1 MPSLHTIAVLLA
13 VASVSSVASAQY
25 ARTQATEPS
34 PTGELPGLSRIGINE
49 HLGAQLPLDLS
60 FRDEQ
65 GNAVQLRDFFDG
77 THPVLL
83 NFAYYTCPMLCSFVL
98 DGMVESIKDV
108 DWTAGQDYQVVTI
121 SIDPR
126 DTPERALA
134 KRQEMLAKYGR
145 PAAAHGWH
153 FLVGEPDAIE
163 QATQAAG
170 FRYFYNAN
178 NQQYAHSAVVMA
190 MTPDGHFARYLYGI
204 QYPANDVRLSLLE
217 ASKGHT
223 LSATDRLILFCYHYD
238 PGTHEYSLVAVN
250 IMKLGGAL
258 TMLALGTFFAV
269 LFWRERK
276 RRRVTRMGE
285 HHAPVGH

>member
-1 MPSLHTIAVLLA
+1 LSLLRPIAVLLA
-13 VASVSSVASAQY
+13 VASVSSVAMAQY
-25 ARTQATEPS
+25 AAPAPTVPS
-34 PTGELPGLSRIGINE
+34 PTGEVPGLARIGVDE
-49 HLGAQLPLDLS
+49 HLDAQLPLDLR

-65 GNAVQLRDFFDG
+65 GRTVQLGDFFDG
-77 THPVLL
+77 EHPVLL
-83 NFAYYTCPMLCSFVL
+83 NFAYYTCPTLCSFVL
-98 DGMVESIKDV
+98 DGMAASVKEVE
-108 DWTAGQDYQVVTI
+108 WTAGDEYQIVTI

-153 FLVGEPDAIE
+153 FLVGDEESI
-163 QATQAAG
+163 QAATRAAG
-170 FRYFYNAN
+170 FRYFYNASLE
-178 NQQYAHSAVVMA
+178 QYAHPAIVMA
-190 MTPDGHFARYLYGI
+190 MTPQGHFARYLYGI
-204 QYPANDVRLSLLE
+204 QYPANDVRISLLE
-217 ASKGHT
+217 ASEGHS
-223 LSATDRLILFCYHYD
+223 LSATDRIILFCYHYD

-250 IMKLGGAL
+250 LMKLGGAL
-258 TMLALGTFFAV
+258 TMLAFGTFFAV

>member
-1 MPSLHTIAVLLA
+1 LNLLRHTALLLA
-13 VASVSSVASAQY
+13 IASVSSVATAQY
-25 ARTQATEPS
+25 ARTQTTEPS
-34 PTGELPGLSRIGINE
+34 PSGELPGLARIGVTE
-49 HLGAQLPLDLS
+49 HLGTQLPLDLS

-65 GNAVQLRDFFDG
+65 GHTVHLRDFFDG
-77 THPVLL
+77 EHPVLL

-98 DGMVESIKDV
+98 DGMAESIKDV
-108 DWTAGQDYQVVTI
+108 DWTAGEQYQIVTI

-145 PAAAHGWH
+145 PEAAHGWH
-153 FLVGEPDAIE
+153 FLVGDEDSIE
-163 QATQAAG
+163 AATQAAG

-178 NQQYAHSAVVMA
+178 LAQYAHSALVMA

-217 ASKGHT
+217 ASEGHT
-223 LSATDRLILFCYHYD
+223 LATTERIILFCYHYD

-250 IMKLGGAL
+250 IMKLGGVL
-258 TMLALGTFFAV
+258 TMLAFAAFFAV
-269 LFWRERK
+269 LFWRK
-276 RRRVTRMGE
+276 RRRVTPVGD
-285 HHAPVGH
+285 HPAPVGH

>member
-1 MPSLHTIAVLLA
+1 VFSLRLLLPLLLLTA
-13 VASVSSVASAQY
+13 VSSVASAQY
-25 ARTQATEPS
+25 VRTQTTEPS
-34 PTGELPGLSRIGINE
+34 PSGELPGLSRIGINE

-65 GNAVQLRDFFDG
+65 GNAVRLRDFFDG

-98 DGMVESIKDV
+98 DGMVASIKDV
-108 DWTAGQDYQVVTI
+108 DWTAGVDYQVVTI

-170 FRYFYNAN
+170 FRYFYNAH

-204 QYPANDVRLSLLE
+204 EYPANDVRLSLLE
-217 ASKGHT
+217 ASEGHT
-223 LSATDRLILFCYHYD
+223 LSTTNQIILFCYHYD
-238 PGTHEYSLVAVN
+238 PGTHEYSLVATNV
-250 IMKLGGAL
+250 MKLGGVL
-258 TMLALGTFFAV
+258 TMLV
-269 LFWRERK
+269 LAIFLSVMLWRGRH
-276 RRRVTRMGE
+276 RRRAARME
-285 HHAPVGH
+285 DQHVSVGH